1 MAQSITATDLNSSF
15 IFSYR
20 GPVGTI
26 VIKGS
31 GSYIEHINLLSDDQ
45 IIPVSTGKIES
56 ELKIQLDEYFKG
68 ERQLFNLP
76 LKFKGTPF
84 QEEVWN
90 ALLEIPFGEVLT
102 YGELAKKIGRPKA
115 QQAVG
120 SAVGANPIPLIIPCH
135 RVVAKTSIGGFSAP
149 MEWKKWLLGHET
161 SRFQ

>member
-1 MAQSITATDLNSSF
+1 MAQSMTATDLNSSF
-15 IFSYR
+15 IFSYK
-20 GPVGTI
+20 GPIGAI
-26 VIKGS
+26 IIKGS

-45 IIPVSTGKIES
+45 TIPVSSGEY
-56 ELKIQLDEYFKG
+56 EDALKNQLDEYFRG
-68 ERQLFNLP
+68 ERKLFDLP
-76 LKFKGTPF
+76 LKFKGTSF

-90 ALLEIPFGEVLT
+90 ALLKIPFGEVLT
-102 YGELAKKIGRPKA
+102 YGELAAKIGRPKA

-149 MEWKKWLLGHET
+149 LEWKKWFLDHEG